1 MRPIVSVA
9 EPTLSAMNTLRLES
23 WSDAGLE
30 LLHRQNTPEM
40 TEHLGGPET
49 EQAIIDRHQRYLRL
63 ESGEMLIVRLGDEV
77 IGSVGYWERERD
89 GEDVYETGYGILPE
103 FGGRG
108 YAATALR
115 LAADRAAARGARRY
129 LHAFPHV
136 DHAASNAVCRKA
148 GFELAGE
155 VSFEYPKGTW
165 LQSNDWRLDLSA
177 LDVRP
182 A

>member
-1 MRPIVSVA
+1 
-9 EPTLSAMNTLRLES
+9 MNTLRLES
-23 WSDAGLE
+23 WSEAGLE
-30 LLHRQNTPEM
+30 ILHRQNTPEM

-49 EQAIIDRHQRYLRL
+49 EQAIADRHQRYLRL
-63 ESGEMLIVRLGDEV
+63 AGGEMLIVRLGDEA
-77 IGSVGYWERERD
+77 IGSVGYWEREWG

-103 FGGRG
+103 FGGHG
-108 YAATALR
+108 YAAEALR
-115 LAADRAAARGARRY
+115 LAAERAAVRGARRH

-148 GFELAGE
+148 GFELVGK

-177 LDVRP
+177 P
-182 A
+182 GT